1 MSTTSELLDTLL
13 RLGTQIGEAV
23 KANDWSRVSEL
34 VDRRSEAV
42 QQLQDDSPDRRDL
55 ATENQEKL
63 ESLAAQNQSLAELLR
78 SRRDEIEEELAQ
90 IGDLRQA
97 QDSYEESS
105 VEGGGVLPS
114 ELAG

>member
-1 MSTTSELLDTLL
+1 MSTSDVLDTLL

-23 KANDWSRVSEL
+23 KADDWSRVSEL

-42 QQLQDDSPDRRDL
+42 QQLQDDSPDRGDL

-105 VEGGGVLPS
+105 AQGGGVLPP